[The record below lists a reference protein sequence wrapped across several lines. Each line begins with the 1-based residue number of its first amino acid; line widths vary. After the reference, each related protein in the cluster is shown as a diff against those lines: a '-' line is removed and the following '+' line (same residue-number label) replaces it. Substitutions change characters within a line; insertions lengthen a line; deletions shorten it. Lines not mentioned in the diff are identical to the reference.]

1 MKQII
6 KCDKVYNGYIDT
18 DKPNVKSNYMAVH
31 TMLFKPKEELIKY
44 LNMKY
49 GVKKDE

>member
-1 MKQII
+1 MKQTI
-6 KCDKVYNGYIDT
+6 KCNKVYNGYIDT
-18 DKPNVKSNYMAVH
+18 DNPNIESKYTVGH
-31 TMLFKPKEELIKY
+31 TMLFKSKEELIKY